1 MEKIDNLNNYVK
13 LSVQR
18 ALLGNVTTNMR
29 AIAVELNEFDIS
41 LLFYYDGKIK
51 ENDEE
56 TASEIETEVMADF
69 YDYYNIDVNLIRLD
83 YPKPIKNSSGFYI
96 YLREES

>member
-1 MEKIDNLNNYVK
+1 MRKIDNLNNYFK
-13 LSVQR
+13 LSIQR

-29 AIAVELNEFDIS
+29 AITAGLNEFDIS
-41 LLFYYDGKIK
+41 LFFYYDGEIN

-69 YDYYNIDVNLIRLD
+69 DDHYNIDVNLIRLD
-83 YPKPIKNSSGFYI
+83 YPEPIKNSSEFCI
-96 YLREES
+96 YLRKES